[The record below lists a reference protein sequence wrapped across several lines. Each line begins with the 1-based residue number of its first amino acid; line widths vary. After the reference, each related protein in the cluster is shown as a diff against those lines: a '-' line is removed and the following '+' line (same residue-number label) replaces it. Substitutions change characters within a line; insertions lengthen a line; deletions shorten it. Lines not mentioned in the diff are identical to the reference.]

1 MMGAA
6 FLFHGN
12 AEARKHGLN
21 CWKEALKLREDNA
34 IPKTTSPQ
42 SKWEKLALKNK
53 REFTTTEELLE
64 ALSTQKRKK
73 WETQAFFLNQRILN

>member
-1 MMGAA
+1 MGAA

-53 REFTTTEELLE
+53 REFTTTEELN
-64 ALSTQKRKK
+64 
-73 WETQAFFLNQRILN
+73 FLLPNFTKNRFVNMP